1 MFKLNL
7 TQLNKEGREMKD
19 KLIEALKVAAVIFI
33 VWSTLSIVAS
43 FLQAMN
49 AQKDP
54 SVCAKDY
61 YIEYILFTDMFC
73 EVEK

>member
-1 MFKLNL
+1 
-7 TQLNKEGREMKD
+7 MKD
-19 KLIEALKVAAVIFI
+19 KLIEFLKGAAVLF
-33 VWSTLSIVAS
+33 VTWCGFSLAAS

-49 AQKDP
+49 AQNDP

-73 EVEK
+73 EVVK

>member
-1 MFKLNL
+1 
-7 TQLNKEGREMKD
+7 MKY
-19 KLIEALKVAAVIFI
+19 KVSEILKNVGGFIAVLFLA
-33 VWSTLSIVAS
+33 WSVLSLVAS

-49 AQKDP
+49 ANKDP

-73 EVEK
+73 EVSK

>member
-1 MFKLNL
+1 
-7 TQLNKEGREMKD
+7 MKD
-19 KLIEALKVAAVIFI
+19 KTSEILKNVGGFIAVLFLAW
-33 VWSTLSIVAS
+33 VTLSLVAS

-49 AQKDP
+49 ANKDP

-73 EVEK
+73 EVSK